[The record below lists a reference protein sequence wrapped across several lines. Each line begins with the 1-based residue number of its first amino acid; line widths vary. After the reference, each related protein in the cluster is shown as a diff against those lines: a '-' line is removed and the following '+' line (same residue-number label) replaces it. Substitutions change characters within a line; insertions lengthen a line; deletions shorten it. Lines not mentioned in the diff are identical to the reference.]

1 MFLASEVA
9 TTMQS
14 ILELAENLVVR
25 EFSNVLLDEVLG
37 LPPARVVEFV
47 INLVP
52 DTMPISR
59 ALYQMT
65 PLELQALSRPTYMS
79 YL

>member
-25 EFSNVLLDEVLG
+25 EFSNVLLDEVPG

-52 DTMPISR
+52 YTMSISR
-59 ALYQMT
+59 ALYQMA
-65 PLELQALSRPTYMS
+65 PLELLALSRPTYMS
-79 YL
+79 Y